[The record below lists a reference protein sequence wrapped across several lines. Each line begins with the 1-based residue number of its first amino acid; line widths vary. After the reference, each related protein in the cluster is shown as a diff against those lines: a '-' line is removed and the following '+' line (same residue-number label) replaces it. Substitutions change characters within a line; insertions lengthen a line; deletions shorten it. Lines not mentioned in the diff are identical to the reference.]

1 MARSFTEGSL
11 PQAEAADKK
20 LQIDWE
26 GDRQTLLRHFWQECR
41 CTALP
46 TLQQDSPEMWT
57 AAGLL
62 TLADWIGSDENFFS
76 ADPAKIPASSEQAA
90 AEAVARIGLGPL
102 EVRSGLVFED
112 IFPFKPNS
120 MQLAACETITGPG
133 VYVIEA
139 PISNRIFL
147 RVEEFAKYINKM
159 HQPVQ
164 LIHANTWLDK
174 NTNAPVSKLS
184 PAPSAQH
191 EKEVSHADAHNW
203 FSSSRR
209 ALLAPIG
216 AWALRTKLCSLPWRL
231 STSPYVALPLP
242 ERW

>member
-1 MARSFTEGSL
+1 
-11 PQAEAADKK
+11 
-20 LQIDWE
+20 
-26 GDRQTLLRHFWQECR
+26 
-41 CTALP
+41 
-46 TLQQDSPEMWT
+46 MWT